1 MRTAVVVLLC
11 MVASAWAGK
20 KKASARV
27 PSKAVPCIVTPK
39 GILGLAPGM
48 TLREALRR
56 LPDCHFV
63 RVTDGDG
70 AELVAVRRGREELVV
85 LHAEEQSD
93 PQVPALRTPIDWD
106 APIEGLETFHES
118 CRMENGLHPG
128 SPLPEVEARWG
139 KVTEIVQ
146 SDIESREYATFP
158 RMPHGIVIRVDYCGL
173 FEEGRT
179 TDRYRAGGKIQ
190 AIGVF
195 DSLFAP

>member
-1 MRTAVVVLLC
+1 MVVLLC

-20 KKASARV
+20 KKESARM
-27 PSKAVPCIVTPK
+27 PSKAVPCLVTSK
-39 GILGLAPGM
+39 GIMGLAPGM
-48 TLREALRR
+48 TLREARRR

-63 RVTDGDG
+63 RVTDVDG
-70 AELVAVRRGREELVV
+70 TVLVAVRRGDEELV
-85 LHAEEQSD
+85 LMHTD
-93 PQVPALRTPIDWD
+93 KRGNPQVPALRKRINWN
-106 APIEGLETFHES
+106 ARIKGMETFHET

-128 SPLPEVEARWG
+128 TPLPEVEERWG

-158 RMPHGIVIRVDYCGL
+158 RMPHGIVIRVDYCGV